1 MRFYHTFTRAKL
13 LGILSALLLLL
24 LLVGQ
29 FVSAKTERNAA
40 THALR
45 ISYIERLGYRV
56 DEQNATCKQ
65 VRVPEKFSP
74 VYERY
79 NALQKAAGFDL
90 SDDGGCEV
98 TVYSYPL
105 AENPNRI
112 VNLMVYDGSVIG
124 GDVSD
129 TALGGQMLPLTE
141 RKEESR
147 K

>member
-13 LGILSALLLLL
+13 LGILSALLLVLL
-24 LLVGQ
+24 LTGQ
-29 FVSAKTERNAA
+29 TASFAKTERNAA

-45 ISYIERLGYRV
+45 ISYIKRLGYLV
-56 DEQNATCKQ
+56 DEESATCKQ
-65 VRVPEKFSP
+65 VRIPEEFSA

-90 SDDGGCEV
+90 SNYGGCEV

-105 AENPNRI
+105 ADNEYRV
-112 VNLMVYDGSVIG
+112 VNLMVYEGSVIG

-129 TALGGQMLPLTE
+129 TALQGQMLPLALD
-141 RKEESR
+141 
-147 K
+147 